1 MEENGSQWQA
11 YIWLLCWK
19 RSLFVLSTSS
29 LVEIYLKVFR
39 RETYWFPCLNTQF
52 SQSQMFSQSCVIKLK
67 LSVNIL
73 LVNWHSKST
82 TSYTR
87 FFLPTQ
93 KVNRSLWIIFV
104 IFIALTATFD
114 LLENR
119 YILLIDH
126 QKSIVLLYFQR

>member
-11 YIWLLCWK
+11 YIWLFCWK

-73 LVNWHSKST
+73 LVNWYSKST
-82 TSYTR
+82 TNYTR
-87 FFLPTQ
+87 LFFFLPPQ
-93 KVNRSLWIIFV
+93 KVNRSHWIIFV
-104 IFIALTATFD
+104 IFIALIETLD

-126 QKSIVLLYFQR
+126 QKNTILLYF